1 MATGTRSPACIAA
14 WTCESITKGASRFS
28 SNMKDLSR
36 HIDMRWLKPPIF
48 LVCLV
53 PLAHLVWLRF
63 HDELGANPIQSITH
77 STGTWPLTGLFAALA
92 MTQLR
97 RIL

>member
-1 MATGTRSPACIAA
+1 MATAIKSPACITG
-14 WTCESITKGASRFS
+14 WTCGNITKSASGFS

-53 PLAHLVWLRF
+53 PLAHLVWLGF
-63 HDELGANPIQSITH
+63 HNELGANPIEYITH
-77 STGTWPLTGLFAALA
+77 STGTWTLTGL
-92 MTQLR
+92 
-97 RIL
+97 